1 MPDHRGDDLAGGDEN
16 PPVAI
21 GVVGRWNELLQI
33 IDAVHLFRR
42 GEVVWRRD
50 QPQAFALRAE
60 QRLLHEPV
68 AFGELGLG
76 DRASFVAI
84 GAGPGPGRGD
94 AGALQEEGG
103 GGFVDA
109 ALDGARIVPH
119 RDAELAQSMQHAEIE
134 S

>member
-1 MPDHRGDDLAGGDEN
+1 M
-16 PPVAI
+16 
-21 GVVGRWNELLQI
+21 QI

-68 AFGELGLG
+68 AFGQLGLG

-84 GAGPGPGRGD
+84 GPGPGPGRGN

-103 GGFVDA
+103 GGLVDA

-119 RDAELAQSMQHAEIE
+119 RDAELAQSMEHAEIE